1 MILFCLDHNRCL
13 SSLLGF
19 HKWKCFW
26 SKAQVASNLWILPSV
41 AYCASIMECIKSL
54 PSILQIKKQQTPF
67 PNPHMRSTH
76 PSTTGKSA
84 ELKFNFQ
91 RANRSTPHDAQEGL
105 PLKRIKGDLSTNPS
119 GCAVE
124 RRKVGGLS
132 QRKSVSVSRLIMAT
146 LISTPVWLVADCQG
160 LSPHSV
166 FWSLLSF
173 NNPHDW

>member
-1 MILFCLDHNRCL
+1 MLLFHLDHNQCW
-13 SSLLGF
+13 SSLLVL
-19 HKWKCFW
+19 HKRKCFW

-54 PSILQIKKQQTPF
+54 PSIPQIKKQQTPF
-67 PNPHMRSTH
+67 PNPHMRSPH

-84 ELKFNFQ
+84 ELKFNFR
-91 RANRSTPHDAQEGL
+91 RAIRSPPHDAQEGL
-105 PLKRIKGDLSTNPS
+105 PLKRIKGDLSNSPS

-160 LSPHSV
+160 LSPPLGILKY
-166 FWSLLSF
+166 FL
-173 NNPHDW
+173 